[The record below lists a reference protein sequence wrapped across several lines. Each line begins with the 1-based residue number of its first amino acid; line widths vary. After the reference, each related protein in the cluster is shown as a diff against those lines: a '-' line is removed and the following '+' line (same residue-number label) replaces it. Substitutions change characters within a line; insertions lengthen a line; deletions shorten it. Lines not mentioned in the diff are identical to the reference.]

1 MKITSKMEMIF
12 EPLDKWLPHKFTQN
26 VSQKSSHTQTL
37 SHSGVFLAD
46 QIWGPIIGP
55 IPNQKIIDIFRIQD
69 PFLPIKSP

>member
-1 MKITSKMEMIF
+1 M
-12 EPLDKWLPHKFTQN
+12 
-26 VSQKSSHTQTL
+26 L